1 MKSTHIGTAQT
12 RFLRFQ
18 NLSYPTMVFQVV
30 IEFLNVPGSQLV
42 QFDVSDVWNAVARRL
57 RLDVHATVLVRSDMD
72 GLDTAVRGHL
82 FRR

>member
-42 QFDVSDVWNAVARRL
+42 QFDVSDVWN
-57 RLDVHATVLVRSDMD
+57 DVTVDESPVIRC
-72 GLDTAVRGHL
+72 RGRADIG
-82 FRR
+82 FGV